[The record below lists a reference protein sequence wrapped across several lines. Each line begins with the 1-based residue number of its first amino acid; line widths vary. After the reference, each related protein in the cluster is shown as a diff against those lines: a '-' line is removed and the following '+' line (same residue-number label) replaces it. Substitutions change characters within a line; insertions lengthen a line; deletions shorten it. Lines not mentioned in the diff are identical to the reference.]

1 MSSKFRAFI
10 FPFIYICFF
19 GCSLLPNELKVAE
32 EMMETAPD
40 SALMVLK
47 MVSPIQLINP
57 ADKALYALLLSQAY
71 DKTDSLITS
80 DSLISIA
87 TKYYN
92 AKEPV
97 RAGYAW
103 LYTARCAKN
112 RNNAEVQANAL
123 LKAQEFAEMTDCYK
137 LQGLIYCDKADM
149 YQSQKQMDS
158 MIIHNKKGFHA
169 FLKANDT
176 YNAVLTA
183 ISVGQGYSSTMQ
195 PDSATK
201 YFSTA
206 EKYAQPLNDTLLTA
220 TIYKG
225 FGNNAYF
232 QKDYK
237 KALYFFRK
245 APLTHNDV
253 YDYNK
258 WYLISYIFESMDQL
272 DSAKYYLN
280 KVKPLDFTAINYYS
294 LWLRISEREKNY
306 SKSIYFAKK
315 LIATKD
321 SAYDYKL
328 KNSFAG
334 LEKKYHYENLKVANN
349 NLIIKNKQ
357 KGIIILVILLLISI
371 LVIILINWRYRNKAN
386 QLTIQQELNEKEKA
400 LLEKANEN
408 NTLLQQQ
415 SRMQHI
421 LLQNV
426 EQYRSETI
434 KGKAVS
440 GSEKKQTPAI
450 DKIEE
455 EIIIY
460 IDSAYKNLSKRLSA
474 AYPHLTQRD
483 ILICCMLLANF
494 DTGMIATL
502 LNVRNESIN
511 IHRSRLRKKLM
522 LDNSCNLMEFL
533 RHF

>member
-1 MSSKFRAFI
+1 MSSKFRAHIFSFI
-10 FPFIYICFF
+10 CICFV

-32 EMMETAPD
+32 EMMETSPD

-47 MVSPIQLINP
+47 MLSPIQLINP

-71 DKTDSLITS
+71 DKTDSVVTS

-87 TKYYN
+87 TKYYD

-112 RNNAEVQANAL
+112 RNNAEIQANAL
-123 LKAQEFAEMTDCYK
+123 LKAQEYAEMTDCYK

-158 MIIHNKKGFHA
+158 MIIHNKKGFYA

-206 EKYAQPLNDTLLTA
+206 EKYAKPLNDILLTA

-225 FGNNAYF
+225 FGNNAYY
-232 QKDYK
+232 QKNYSQ
-237 KALYFFRK
+237 ALYFFRK
-245 APLTHNDV
+245 APLTHNNV

-258 WYLISYIFESMDQL
+258 WYLISYIFEAMNQL

-280 KVKPLDFTAINYYS
+280 KVKPLDFTAVNYYS
-294 LWLRISEREKNY
+294 LWLKISEKERNY
-306 SKSIYFAKK
+306 SKSMYFAKK
-315 LIATKD
+315 LITTKD
-321 SAYDYKL
+321 SVYDYKL

-334 LEKKYHYENLKVANN
+334 LEKKYHYENLKVANKS
-349 NLIIKNKQ
+349 LIIKNKQ
-357 KGIIILVILLLISI
+357 KGIIILVTLLLISI
-371 LVIILINWRYRNKAN
+371 LIIIFINWRLRVNKR
-386 QLTIQQELNEKEKA
+386 QLITQQELNEKEKA

-434 KGKAVS
+434 KGKIGVTD
-440 GSEKKQTPAI
+440 KKSAPTI

-455 EIIIY
+455 EIITY
-460 IDSAYKNLSKRLSA
+460 IDSAYKNFSKRLGET
-474 AYPHLTQRD
+474 YPHLTQRD
-483 ILICCMLLANF
+483 IFICCMLLADF

-511 IHRSRLRKKLM
+511 IHRSRLRKKLL
-522 LDNSCNLMEFL
+522 LDNSSNLIEFL

>member
-1 MSSKFRAFI
+1 
-10 FPFIYICFF
+10 
-19 GCSLLPNELKVAE
+19 
-32 EMMETAPD
+32 MMETSPD
-40 SALMVLK
+40 SALMVLRL
-47 MVSPIQLINP
+47 VSPIQLINP

-71 DKTDSLITS
+71 DKTDSVVTS

-87 TKYYN
+87 TKYYD

-103 LYTARCAKN
+103 LYAARCAKN
-112 RNNAEVQANAL
+112 RNNAEIQANAL
-123 LKAQEFAEMTDCYK
+123 LKAQEYAVMTDCYK

-158 MIIHNKKGFHA
+158 MIIHNKKGFYA

-195 PDSATK
+195 PDSAIK

-225 FGNNAYF
+225 FGNNAYY
-232 QKDYK
+232 QKNYSQ
-237 KALYFFRK
+237 ALYFFRK
-245 APLTHNDV
+245 APLTYNNV

-258 WYLISYIFESMDQL
+258 WYLISYIFEAMNQL

-280 KVKPLDFTAINYYS
+280 KVKPLDFTAVNYYS
-294 LWLRISEREKNY
+294 LWLRISEKERNY
-306 SKSIYFAKK
+306 SKSMYFAKK
-315 LIATKD
+315 LITTKD
-321 SAYDYKL
+321 SAYDNKL

-334 LEKKYHYENLKVANN
+334 LEKKYHYENLKVANKS
-349 NLIIKNKQ
+349 LIIKNKQ
-357 KGIIILVILLLISI
+357 KGIIILVTLLLVSI
-371 LVIILINWRYRNKAN
+371 LIIIFINWRLRVNKR
-386 QLTIQQELNEKEKA
+386 QLITQQELNEKEKA

-408 NTLLQQQ
+408 NALLQQQ

-426 EQYRSETI
+426 EQYRSETS
-434 KGKAVS
+434 KGKFNDFDKHSAPTIS
-440 GSEKKQTPAI
+440 
-450 DKIEE
+450 KIEE

-460 IDSAYKNLSKRLSA
+460 VDNVYKNISKRLIE

-483 ILICCMLLANF
+483 IFICCMLLSGF

-511 IHRSRLRKKLM
+511 IHRSRLRKKLL
-522 LDNSCNLMEFL
+522 LDNSSNLMEFL

>member
-1 MSSKFRAFI
+1 MSSKFRAYIFSFI
-10 FPFIYICFF
+10 CICFV

-32 EMMETAPD
+32 EIMETSPD

-47 MVSPIQLINP
+47 MLSPIQLINP

-71 DKTDSLITS
+71 DKTDSVVTS

-87 TKYYN
+87 TKYYD

-112 RNNAEVQANAL
+112 RNNAEIQANAL
-123 LKAQEFAEMTDCYK
+123 LKAQEYAEMTDCYK

-158 MIIHNKKGFHA
+158 MIIHNKKGFYA

-206 EKYAQPLNDTLLTA
+206 EKYAKPLNDILLTA

-225 FGNNAYF
+225 FGNNAYY
-232 QKDYK
+232 QKNYSQ
-237 KALYFFRK
+237 ALYFFRK
-245 APLTHNDV
+245 APLTRNNV

-258 WYLISYIFESMDQL
+258 WYLISYIFEAMNQL

-280 KVKPLDFTAINYYS
+280 KVKPLDFTAVNYYS
-294 LWLRISEREKNY
+294 LWLKISEKERNY
-306 SKSIYFAKK
+306 SKSMYFAKK
-315 LIATKD
+315 LITTKD
-321 SAYDYKL
+321 SVYDYKL

-334 LEKKYHYENLKVANN
+334 LEKN
-349 NLIIKNKQ
+349 IITK
-357 KGIIILVILLLISI
+357 
-371 LVIILINWRYRNKAN
+371 
-386 QLTIQQELNEKEKA
+386 T
-400 LLEKANEN
+400 
-408 NTLLQQQ
+408 
-415 SRMQHI
+415 
-421 LLQNV
+421 
-426 EQYRSETI
+426 
-434 KGKAVS
+434 
-440 GSEKKQTPAI
+440 
-450 DKIEE
+450 
-455 EIIIY
+455 
-460 IDSAYKNLSKRLSA
+460 
-474 AYPHLTQRD
+474 
-483 ILICCMLLANF
+483 
-494 DTGMIATL
+494 
-502 LNVRNESIN
+502 
-511 IHRSRLRKKLM
+511 
-522 LDNSCNLMEFL
+522 
-533 RHF
+533 

>member
-1 MSSKFRAFI
+1 MSSKFRAYIFSFI
-10 FPFIYICFF
+10 CICFV

-32 EMMETAPD
+32 EMMETSPD

-47 MVSPIQLINP
+47 MLSPIQLINP

-71 DKTDSLITS
+71 DKTDSLLTS

-87 TKYYN
+87 TKYYD

-103 LYTARCAKN
+103 LYAARCAKN

-123 LKAQEFAEMTDCYK
+123 LKAQEYAEMTDCYK

-158 MIIHNKKGFHA
+158 MIIHNKKGFYA

-206 EKYAQPLNDTLLTA
+206 EKYAKPLNDILLTA

-225 FGNNAYF
+225 FGNNAYY
-232 QKDYK
+232 QKNYSQ
-237 KALYFFRK
+237 ALYFFRK
-245 APLTHNDV
+245 APLTNNDV

-258 WYLISYIFESMDQL
+258 WYLISYIFEAMNQL

-280 KVKPLDFTAINYYS
+280 KVKPLDFTAVNYYS
-294 LWLRISEREKNY
+294 LWLKISEKERNY
-306 SKSIYFAKK
+306 SKSMYFAKK
-315 LIATKD
+315 LITTKD
-321 SAYDYKL
+321 SVYDYKL

-334 LEKKYHYENLKVANN
+334 LEKKYHYENLKVANKS
-349 NLIIKNKQ
+349 LIIKNKQ
-357 KGIIILVILLLISI
+357 KGIIILVTLLLVSI
-371 LVIILINWRYRNKAN
+371 LIIIFINWKLRVNKR
-386 QLTIQQELNEKEKA
+386 QLITQQELNEKEKA

-415 SRMQHI
+415 SRMQLI
-421 LLQNV
+421 LLQSV

-434 KGKAVS
+434 KGKIGVTD
-440 GSEKKQTPAI
+440 KKSAPTI

-455 EIIIY
+455 EIITY
-460 IDSAYKNLSKRLSA
+460 IDSAYKNFSKRVA
-474 AYPHLTQRD
+474 KAYPHLTQRD
-483 ILICCMLLANF
+483 IFICCMLLAGF

-511 IHRSRLRKKLM
+511 IHRSRLRKKLL
-522 LDNSCNLMEFL
+522 LDNSSNLMEFL

>member
-1 MSSKFRAFI
+1 MSSKFRAYIFSFI
-10 FPFIYICFF
+10 CICFV

-32 EMMETAPD
+32 EIMETSPD

-47 MVSPIQLINP
+47 MLSPIQLINP

-71 DKTDSLITS
+71 DKTDSVVTS

-87 TKYYN
+87 TKYYD

-112 RNNAEVQANAL
+112 RNNAEIQANAL
-123 LKAQEFAEMTDCYK
+123 LKAQEYAEMTDCYK

-158 MIIHNKKGFHA
+158 MIIHNKKGFYA

-206 EKYAQPLNDTLLTA
+206 EKYAKPLNDILLTA

-225 FGNNAYF
+225 FGNNAYY
-232 QKDYK
+232 QKNYSQ
-237 KALYFFRK
+237 ALYFFRK
-245 APLTHNDV
+245 APLTRNNV

-258 WYLISYIFESMDQL
+258 WYLISYIFEAMNQL

-280 KVKPLDFTAINYYS
+280 KVKPLDFTAVNYYS
-294 LWLRISEREKNY
+294 LWLKISEKERNY
-306 SKSIYFAKK
+306 SKSMYFAKK
-315 LIATKD
+315 LITTKD
-321 SAYDYKL
+321 SVYDYKL

-334 LEKKYHYENLKVANN
+334 LEKKYHYENLKVANKS
-349 NLIIKNKQ
+349 LIIKNKQ
-357 KGIIILVILLLISI
+357 KGIIILVTLLLVSI
-371 LVIILINWRYRNKAN
+371 LIIIFINWKLRVNKR
-386 QLTIQQELNEKEKA
+386 QLITQQELNEKEKA

-415 SRMQHI
+415 SRMQLI
-421 LLQNV
+421 LLQSV

-434 KGKAVS
+434 KGKIGVTD
-440 GSEKKQTPAI
+440 KKSAPTI

-455 EIIIY
+455 EIITY
-460 IDSAYKNLSKRLSA
+460 IDSAYKNFSKRVA
-474 AYPHLTQRD
+474 KAYPHLTQRD
-483 ILICCMLLANF
+483 IFICCMLLAGF

-511 IHRSRLRKKLM
+511 IHRSRLRKKLL
-522 LDNSCNLMEFL
+522 LDNSSNLMEFL

>member
-1 MSSKFRAFI
+1 MSSKFRAYIFSFI
-10 FPFIYICFF
+10 CICFV

-32 EMMETAPD
+32 EMMETSPD

-47 MVSPIQLINP
+47 MLSPIQLINP

-71 DKTDSLITS
+71 DKTDSLLTS

-87 TKYYN
+87 TKYYD

-103 LYTARCAKN
+103 LYAARCAKN

-123 LKAQEFAEMTDCYK
+123 LKAQEYAEMTDCYK

-158 MIIHNKKGFHA
+158 MIIHNKKGFYA

-206 EKYAQPLNDTLLTA
+206 EKYAKPLNDTLLTA

-225 FGNNAYF
+225 FGNNAYY
-232 QKDYK
+232 QKNYSQ
-237 KALYFFRK
+237 ALYFFRK
-245 APLTHNDV
+245 APLTNNDV

-258 WYLISYIFESMDQL
+258 WYLISYIFEAMNQL

-280 KVKPLDFTAINYYS
+280 KVKPLDFTAVNYYS
-294 LWLRISEREKNY
+294 LWLKISEKERNY
-306 SKSIYFAKK
+306 SKSMYFAKK
-315 LIATKD
+315 LITTKD
-321 SAYDYKL
+321 SVYDYKL

-334 LEKKYHYENLKVANN
+334 LEKKYHYENLKVANKS
-349 NLIIKNKQ
+349 LIIKNKQ
-357 KGIIILVILLLISI
+357 KGIIILVTLLLVSI
-371 LVIILINWRYRNKAN
+371 LIIIFINWKLRVNKR
-386 QLTIQQELNEKEKA
+386 QLITQQELNEKEKA

-415 SRMQHI
+415 SRMQLI
-421 LLQNV
+421 LLQSV

-434 KGKAVS
+434 KGKIGVTD
-440 GSEKKQTPAI
+440 KKSAPTI

-455 EIIIY
+455 EIITY
-460 IDSAYKNLSKRLSA
+460 IDSAYKNFSKRVA
-474 AYPHLTQRD
+474 KAYPHLTQRD
-483 ILICCMLLANF
+483 IFICCMLLAGF

-511 IHRSRLRKKLM
+511 IHRSRLRKKLL
-522 LDNSCNLMEFL
+522 LDNSSNLMEFL